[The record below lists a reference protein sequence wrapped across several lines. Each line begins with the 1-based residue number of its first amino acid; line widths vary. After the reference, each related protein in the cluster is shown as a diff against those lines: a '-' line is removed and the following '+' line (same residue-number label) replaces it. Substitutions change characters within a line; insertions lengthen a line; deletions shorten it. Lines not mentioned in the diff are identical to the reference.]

1 MNKWTGLLDEDVR
14 VYTVPTKVV
23 ISRTSRT
30 SGTSGPMDALSIKKL
45 LEVG

>member
-1 MNKWTGLLDEDVR
+1 VNKWTGLLDEDVR

-23 ISRTSRT
+23 ISRTS
-30 SGTSGPMDALSIKKL
+30 GTSGPMDALSIKKL